1 MDIFQVLNA
10 EYGISREVYEL
21 GLRAEEELRTQF
33 AKIDE
38 TAAFNQIKVLN
49 VFSKHRVSEA
59 HLGYST
65 GYGYDDLGRDTLE
78 KIYADVF
85 HTERA
90 LVRHTIVS
98 GTHALC
104 SCLFGML
111 RPGDTLVSATG
122 APYDTLEEIIGK
134 RGNSNASLKEWGID
148 YKEVPLT
155 PDGFID
161 LDALECAISDK
172 SVRVVE
178 LQRSKGYAWRPSY
191 TLSDMEAAIS
201 LIKKKRPDVAVMV
214 DNCYGE
220 FVEKQEPTQIGADI
234 IAGSLIKNPGGGL
247 ALTGGYLA
255 GKAELVEQ
263 ISYRLTSPGIGSEV
277 GASLGMNRHMYQGF
291 FMAPH
296 TVAQALKTAVFTAKM
311 FELLGFD
318 VSPKADD
325 VRGDIIQSVK
335 FNDPD
340 LLCAFCRGIQ
350 RGAPI
355 DSFVTP
361 EPWDMPG
368 YENQVIM
375 AAGAF
380 VSGASIEISADGPIR
395 PPYAAYMQG
404 GLTFESGKLSVL
416 CAANNIKNL
425 TSNAR

>member
-1 MDIFQVLNA
+1 MQIYDVLKS
-10 EYGISREVYEL
+10 EYGISYETYEL
-21 GLRAEEELRTQF
+21 GKKAEQEVKNQF
-33 AKIDE
+33 DKINE
-38 TAAFNQIKVLN
+38 TAEFNQIKVLN
-49 VFSKHRVSEA
+49 VFSKHKVSEA
-59 HLGYST
+59 HLGLST

-85 HTERA
+85 GTEKA
-90 LVRHTIVS
+90 LVRHSIVS
-98 GTHALC
+98 GTHAIC
-104 SCLFGML
+104 SCLFGLL

-134 RGNSNASLKEWGID
+134 RGEGSGSLKEWGIN
-148 YKEVPLT
+148 YKEVPLKA
-155 PDGFID
+155 DGFID
-161 LDALECAISDK
+161 LEALDAVLSDK
-172 SVRVVE
+172 TIRVVE

-191 TLSDMEAAIS
+191 TVSQLEPAIS
-201 LIKKKRPDVAVMV
+201 LIKKKRPDVYVMV

-220 FVEKQEPTQIGADI
+220 FVEKLEPTQIGADI

-255 GKAELVEQ
+255 GKSECVEQ

-296 TVAQALKTAVFTAKM
+296 VVAQSLKTAVFASKI
-311 FELLGFD
+311 FELLGYD
-318 VSPKADD
+318 VSPKAEDI
-325 VRGDIIQSVK
+325 RGDIIQSIK
-335 FNDPD
+335 FNNPEK
-340 LLCAFCRGIQ
+340 LCAFCRGIQ

-368 YENQVIM
+368 YDNQVIM

-380 VSGASIEISADGPIR
+380 VLGSSIEISADGPIR
-395 PPYAAYMQG
+395 PPYAAYLQG
-404 GLTFESGKLSVL
+404 GLTYESGKLSIL
-416 CAANNIKNL
+416 CAAENIKNQG
-425 TSNAR
+425 NA

>member
-1 MDIFQVLNA
+1 MEIANILQS
-10 EYGISREVYEL
+10 EYGVSGKAYEL
-21 GLRAEEELRTQF
+21 VQKAEEAVRPQFAGIDARAE
-33 AKIDE
+33 
-38 TAAFNQIKVLN
+38 FNQIKVLN
-49 VFSKHRVSEA
+49 AFSKHRVSEA
-59 HLGYST
+59 HLGLST

-78 KIYADVF
+78 SIYADVF
-85 HTERA
+85 GTDSA

-104 SCLFGML
+104 TTLFGLL

-134 RGNSNASLKEWGID
+134 RGSSNSSLKAWGIN
-148 YKEVPLT
+148 YKEVDLLPS
-155 PDGFID
+155 GMID
-161 LDALECAISDK
+161 LDALSDVLSDK
-172 SVRVVE
+172 TVRVVE

-191 TLSDMEAAIS
+191 TLSDMEPAIA
-201 LIKKKRPDVAVMV
+201 LIHKKRPDVVVMV

-255 GKAELVEQ
+255 GRADLVEQ

-296 TVAQALKTAVFTAKM
+296 VVAQAMKTAVLTAKV
-311 FELLGFD
+311 FELLGYD
-318 VSPKADD
+318 VSPAADAA
-325 VRGDIIQSVK
+325 RGDIIQSVK
-335 FNDPD
+335 FGDPD

-404 GLTFESGKLSVL
+404 GLTYESGKLSVL
-416 CAANNIKNL
+416 CAAHNIMELQK
-425 TSNAR
+425 

>member
-1 MDIFQVLNA
+1 MEISKILNE
-10 EYGISREVYEL
+10 EYGITEEAFSL
-21 GLRAEEELRTQF
+21 GQRAEEEVRAVFQ
-33 AKIDE
+33 KIDE
-38 TAAFNQIKVLN
+38 TAEYNQIKVLN

-78 KIYADVF
+78 SIYADVLG
-85 HTERA
+85 TEKA
-90 LVRHTIVS
+90 LVRHSIVS

-134 RGNSNASLKEWGID
+134 RGTGDSSLKAWGID
-148 YKEVPLT
+148 YKEVDLKK
-155 PDGFID
+155 DGSID
-161 LDALECAISDK
+161 LDALECVLSDK

-178 LQRSKGYAWRPSY
+178 LQRSKGYAWRKSY
-191 TLSDMEAAIS
+191 TLSDMEPAIA
-201 LIKKKRPDVAVMV
+201 LIKKKRPDVIVMV

-220 FVEKQEPTQIGADI
+220 FVEKEEPTGIGADI

-255 GKAELVEQ
+255 GRSDLVEK

-296 TVAQALKTAVFTAKM
+296 TVAQALKTAVLASKV

-318 VSPKADD
+318 VSPKAED

-335 FNDPD
+335 FDNPD
-340 LLCAFCRGIQ
+340 YLCAFCRGIQ

-380 VSGASIEISADGPIR
+380 VSGSSIEISADGPIR

-404 GLTFESGKLSVL
+404 GLTYESGKLSVL
-416 CAANNIKNL
+416 CAANNIMNL
-425 TSNAR
+425 KKGL

>member
-1 MDIFQVLNA
+1 MEIKDFIQS
-10 EYGISREVYEL
+10 EYGISPETFAL
-21 GLRAEEELRTQF
+21 CSQAEEEVRPQF
-33 AKIDE
+33 AEIDK
-38 TAAFNQIKVLN
+38 TAELNQIKVLKA
-49 VFSKHRVSEA
+49 FSEHKVSEA

-85 HTERA
+85 GTESA
-90 LVRHTIVS
+90 LVRSSIVS
-98 GTHALC
+98 GTHAIC
-104 SCLFGML
+104 SCLFGVL
-111 RPGDTLVSATG
+111 RPGDTLLSATG

-134 RGNSNASLKEWGID
+134 RGSGDGSLKEWGIG
-148 YKEVPLT
+148 YREVPLLK
-155 PDGFID
+155 DGKIN
-161 LDALECAISDK
+161 LTALGEALADK
-172 SVRVVE
+172 SVRLVE

-191 TLSDMEAAIS
+191 TLSDMEDAIA
-201 LIKKKRPDVAVMV
+201 LIKQKRPDVFVMV

-220 FVEKQEPTQIGADI
+220 FVESLEPPQIGADL

-255 GKAELVEQ
+255 GKRGLVEQ
-263 ISYRLTSPGIGSEV
+263 ISYRLTSPGIGAEV

-296 TVAQALKTAVFTAKM
+296 TVAQALKIAVLTAKV
-311 FELLGFD
+311 FEKLGYD
-318 VSPKADD
+318 VSPKAEDK
-325 VRGDIIQSVK
+325 RGDIIQSVK
-335 FNDPD
+335 FGSSEK
-340 LLCAFCRGIQ
+340 LCAYCRGIQ

-355 DSFVTP
+355 DSFVVP

-404 GLTFESGKLSVL
+404 GLTYESGKLSVL
-416 CAANNIKNL
+416 CAADNL
-425 TSNAR
+425 RKL

>member
-1 MDIFQVLNA
+1 MRAVFQ
-10 EYGISREVYEL
+10 
-21 GLRAEEELRTQF
+21 
-33 AKIDE
+33 KIDE
-38 TAAFNQIKVLN
+38 TAEYNQIKVLN

-78 KIYADVF
+78 SIYADVF
-85 HTERA
+85 GTEKA
-90 LVRHTIVS
+90 LVRHSIVS

-134 RGNSNASLKEWGID
+134 RGTSDSSLKAWGID
-148 YKEVPLT
+148 YKEVDLKK
-155 PDGFID
+155 DGSID
-161 LDALECAISDK
+161 LDALEQVLSDT

-178 LQRSKGYAWRPSY
+178 LQRSKGYAWRKSY
-191 TLSDMEAAIS
+191 TLSDMEPAIA
-201 LIKKKRPDVAVMV
+201 LIKKKRPDVIVMV

-220 FVEKQEPTQIGADI
+220 FVEKEEPTGIGADI

-255 GKAELVEQ
+255 GRSDLVEK

-296 TVAQALKTAVFTAKM
+296 TVAQALKTAVLASKV

-318 VSPKADD
+318 ISPKAED
-325 VRGDIIQSVK
+325 VRGDIIQSIK
-335 FNDPD
+335 FDNPD
-340 LLCAFCRGIQ
+340 YLCAFCRGIQ

-380 VSGASIEISADGPIR
+380 VSGSSIEISADGPIR

-404 GLTFESGKLSVL
+404 GLTYESGKLSVL
-416 CAANNIKNL
+416 CAANNIMNL
-425 TSNAR
+425 KQGL

>member
-1 MDIFQVLNA
+1 MEINDFIMS
-10 EYGISREVYEL
+10 EYGVSEKTLALCKE
-21 GLRAEEELRTQF
+21 AEDAVRPQF
-33 AKIDE
+33 EKVNEIAE
-38 TAAFNQIKVLN
+38 FNQIKVLRA
-49 VFSKHRVSEA
+49 FSNHKVSEA

-78 KIYADVF
+78 EIYADVF
-85 HTERA
+85 GAEKA

-98 GTHALC
+98 GTHAIC
-104 SCLFGML
+104 SCLFGIL
-111 RPGDTLVSATG
+111 RPGDTLLSVTG

-134 RGNSNASLKEWGID
+134 RGSSGGSLKEWGIN
-148 YKEVPLT
+148 YKEVPLLAS
-155 PDGFID
+155 GYID
-161 LDALECAISDK
+161 LDALETALSDK
-172 SVRVVE
+172 TIKLAE
-178 LQRSKGYAWRPSY
+178 LQRSKGYAFRPSY
-191 TLSDMEAAIS
+191 TLSDLKPAID
-201 LIKKKRPDVAVMV
+201 LIKKKRPDVVIMV

-220 FVEKQEPTQIGADI
+220 FVEKCEPCEIGADL

-255 GKAELVEQ
+255 GRSDLVEQ
-263 ISYRLTSPGIGSEV
+263 ISYRLTSPGIGAEV

-296 TVAQALKTAVFTAKM
+296 TVSQAMKVAILTAKV
-311 FELLGFD
+311 FEMLGYE
-318 VSPKADD
+318 VSPKAED

-335 FNDPD
+335 FGDKD
-340 LLCAFCRGIQ
+340 KLCAFCRGIQ

-380 VSGASIEISADGPIR
+380 VSGSSIEISADGPLR
-395 PPYAAYMQG
+395 DPFAAYMQG
-404 GLTFESGKLSVL
+404 GLTYESGKLSVI
-416 CAANNIKNL
+416 CAADNL
-425 TSNAR
+425 LKI